1 MRFILGLGIVIGTIS
16 AAHALTLDFGESC
29 PGLTP
34 EECSD
39 VIAEIEID
47 GVYCQ
52 GLFIAKNKPLY
63 DLCRAR
69 EEWIIQLKKME
80 AKHCGKKDPYDKDL
94 CASLRKDIIGE
105 AVRRLNY
112 LTDDNMEN

>member
-1 MRFILGLGIVIGTIS
+1 MRFILGLGIVIGTMGT
-16 AAHALTLDFGESC
+16 AHALTLDFGESC

-39 VIAEIEID
+39 MIAEIEID

-52 GLFIAKNKPLY
+52 GVYISKHKPLY

-69 EEWIIQLKKME
+69 EEWMHKLKKAE
-80 AKHCGKKDPYDKDL
+80 KQHCKGTDAYSKAV
-94 CASLRKDIIGE
+94 CESLRKDIVGE